1 MGEPNMRKQL
11 SRTLLTLVMVLALNL
26 QVLAVAGGGG
36 TEIYTNVSQITDG
49 LTYTNTIYSND
60 RI

>member
-1 MGEPNMRKQL
+1 MRKQL
-11 SRTLLTLVMVLALNL
+11 SRTLLTLVMVLALNI

-49 LTYTNTIYSND
+49 LTYTNTI
-60 RI
+60 